1 MFRHLSSHVFS
12 GMMSAGEDET
22 SVRAGTLDGGGGV
35 EPAGAGH
42 GGAGHATPPASADG
56 GHPPSITVDTPS
68 RHLPLLRQGSSDL
81 QARVGAMLFGQK
93 GPGLVGLQGQLFAMM
108 SEEIERETAARTP
121 SVGRSAAAAS
131 ADADAADLHSDA
143 YCFELV
149 SIVLSLSDSAV
160 GQSKIATPYF
170 MSVLF
175 RLLPVGT
182 PRVQRQ
188 VRCECCCPSWV
199 PPPPPPHSSMGA
211 GVWFAVAFP
220 GVCVSPLPTCALPR
234 SHVDHPHLS
243 SCVATSR
250 TCVARLR
257 HCGAPG
263 CTPVLAY
270 QFPALGR
277 AKPARHDHLV
287 CRAPQGSRQRRGVFV
302 ALLRQQPV
310 PADSWTCREA
320 AGVDACHHAAIRP
333 HGCVVPRG
341 VSSAASAVTVTVSR
355 RRQHREA

>member
-199 PPPPPPHSSMGA
+199 PPPPPP
-211 GVWFAVAFP
+211 
-220 GVCVSPLPTCALPR
+220 LLN
-234 SHVDHPHLS
+234 
-243 SCVATSR
+243 
-250 TCVARLR
+250 
-257 HCGAPG
+257 G
-263 CTPVLAY
+263 C
-270 QFPALGR
+270 
-277 AKPARHDHLV
+277 
-287 CRAPQGSRQRRGVFV
+287 
-302 ALLRQQPV
+302 
-310 PADSWTCREA
+310 
-320 AGVDACHHAAIRP
+320 
-333 HGCVVPRG
+333 GCVVCCCVSGCLCLTAPDVCPTTLPCRSSTSFVVCCHESHLRRSTPPLRCPRVHSRLG
-341 VSSAASAVTVTVSR
+341 LPVSSTRA
-355 RRQHREA
+355 RQTCTT